1 MLNAKTSP
9 EDEMRQAFQVFDTD
23 KSGSIDKNELR
34 QVLKQLGWQGNLS
47 ATELVDLYSSRTWA
61 AICFSFLLVGDED
74 LLSEMMKIADTNGD
88 GEIDYDEFV
97 KMMKET
103 L

>member
-1 MLNAKTSP
+1 M
-9 EDEMRQAFQVFDTD
+9 
-23 KSGSIDKNELR
+23 
-34 QVLKQLGWQGNLS
+34 
-47 ATELVDLYSSRTWA
+47 
-61 AICFSFLLVGDED
+61 FSLLIYLGDED
-74 LLSEMMKIADTNGD
+74 LLTEMMKLADTNGD